1 MNLYQSDV
9 QVTVFVAICRY
20 EFIVF
25 QIFYIVCP
33 QQVLQPGIIVVAVD
47 RAKFVV
53 GIMVLDF
60 HMLHRASRPSTGAE
74 QPASDSKT
82 NSNNINFFIRQSD
95 FSGFISSTLRSRW
108 SCACRA
114 HTGAAASTAGT
125 WPYTCHCRRFPLG
138 RLRSLR
144 CRCGRCAR

>member
-1 MNLYQSDV
+1 MLRFLLQFVGMNLLLFGFFNIS
-9 QVTVFVAICRY
+9 CL
-20 EFIVF
+20 
-25 QIFYIVCP
+25 IVCP
-33 QQVLQPGIIVVAVD
+33 QQILQPGIIIVAVD
-47 RAKFVV
+47 GAKLVV
-53 GIMVLDF
+53 GIMVLVF
-60 HMLHRASRPSTGAE
+60 HTLHRASRPSTGAE
-74 QPASDSKT
+74 QPASDRHIKSR
-82 NSNNINFFIRQSD
+82 NSNFFIRQTV
-95 FSGFISSTLRSRW
+95 FAEFISLIRRSRW